1 MRQKKDEYI
10 HEKILNNTL
19 LQKELFYFFY
29 FKGAKLQ
36 MFRVIIRIFTN

>member
-1 MRQKKDEYI
+1 MSQKKDEYI
-10 HEKILNNTL
+10 HVKFLNNTTF
-19 LQKELFYFFY
+19 QQEHAIFFI